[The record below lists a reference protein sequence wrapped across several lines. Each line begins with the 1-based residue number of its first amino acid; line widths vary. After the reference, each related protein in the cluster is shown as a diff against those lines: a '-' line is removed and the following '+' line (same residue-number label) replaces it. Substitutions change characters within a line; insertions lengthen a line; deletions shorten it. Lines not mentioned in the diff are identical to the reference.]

1 MVRQNSLGL
10 EDLEQKDAEEEEEG
24 EAEEEQ
30 QENSLDSKK
39 KSVVGLS
46 ILAPPVTKKRTLIV
60 RKGREIVTATDY
72 RAVIAIMLVASFI
85 FVVIRGDFTGIAA
98 LGPLAGAAVGYYFH
112 WKGSEQL

>member
-10 EDLEQKDAEEEEEG
+10 EDLEQKDAEEG
-24 EAEEEQ
+24 EAEE
-30 QENSLDSKK
+30 QENSSDSK

-46 ILAPPVTKKRTLIV
+46 ILPPPVTKKRTLIV
-60 RKGREIVTATDY
+60 RKGREIVTTTDY
-72 RAVIAIMLVASFI
+72 RAIIAIMLVASFI